1 MSSVA
6 HNSRAR
12 STVEAKPLLSI
23 KNPAS
28 SEDIGVAR
36 CLPPEIEN
44 AGDNNNFSNNAHKS
58 RQLQHQQYGR
68 LISALSNL
76 STQYNLGSIAPAL
89 LLFDPKDA
97 YNPPGGPAYPCSKE
111 IDSLLKGVVFVGAI
125 LGQCMMGIIGDTI
138 GLDKAMILT
147 NMLTVIGVI
156 GCTVAPL
163 ASRND
168 EDGNDAVDAT
178 YVYFVLICSRA
189 VLGVGAGGIYP
200 VASAMSAEIA
210 DCEAEV
216 KGSVTT
222 TDNRAKEVGNGLF
235 WQTPGS
241 MLPYFVSLILF
252 VLFGKEHNGRDH
264 LLATNLQY
272 MILVGFGILPSLAVL
287 ILTAFQL
294 NASKEARETFRE
306 SASAKSLGNESII
319 KASLHDPLNQ
329 MRLIGTGASW
339 FLYDIIYYG
348 AAFNLPQVLASVFGD
363 DTDLV
368 TSSWRNLFVTSMG
381 LPGVM
386 HALRLFDV
394 MGTKSLQGYGFCSLG
409 VNCLALALCD
419 AMDAG
424 PKIMFT
430 FCCCLIFT
438 LNWAINVS
446 TYVMP
451 MESYPREVRSTFH
464 GFSSGCGK
472 VGGFIGGFFFSIL
485 YDRSVTLT
493 FLVCALLSFIGV
505 WVTWRYV
512 EPFDDGVF
520 SLKKR
525 GDVVLYDQNVRRSEV
540 MNN

>member
-1 MSSVA
+1 MSSTA

-12 STVEAKPLLSI
+12 STVEASPLLSI

-28 SEDIGVAR
+28 LEDISVVR
-36 CLPPEIEN
+36 CSPPEIEN
-44 AGDNNNFSNNAHKS
+44 AGDHNFSNGEHKS
-58 RQLQHQQYGR
+58 RQLQPQQYGR

-89 LLFDPKDA
+89 LLFDPKGA
-97 YNPPGGPAYPCSKE
+97 YNPPGGPAYPCSE
-111 IDSLLKGVVFVGAI
+111 GIDSLLKGVVFVGAI

-163 ASRND
+163 ALRNN
-168 EDGNDAVDAT
+168 ENGNDAIDAT

-189 VLGVGAGGIYP
+189 LLGIGAGGIYP
-200 VASAMSAEIA
+200 VASAMSAEVA

-216 KGSVTT
+216 KGSVT

-241 MLPYFVSLILF
+241 MLPYFVSLVMF
-252 VLFGKEHNGRDH
+252 VLFGEKNNGRDH
-264 LLATNLQY
+264 LLATNIQY

-287 ILTAFQL
+287 ILTALQL

-306 SASAKSLGNESII
+306 SASAKNVVNKSVI
-319 KASLHDPLNQ
+319 KASLHNPLNQ

-363 DTDLV
+363 NTDLV

-409 VNCLALALCD
+409 VNCLALALCY

-451 MESYPREVRSTFH
+451 MESYSREVRSTFH
-464 GFSSGCGK
+464 GFSSSCGK
-472 VGGFIGGFFFSIL
+472 VGGFMGGFFFSIL

-525 GDVVLYDQNVRRSEV
+525 GDDQNSRRSEI
-540 MNN
+540 MNNE